1 MNMVSGLA
9 QIRNTV
15 PNLRSG
21 LKVTHFSF
29 WSILKSP
36 LILGNDVTNMSNET
50 LSIITNSLVISINQD
65 VGSGPASRM
74 WKRPL
79 KEGGDLQLW
88 AMTLANKSVHWH
100 LHSLDR
106 SFPDLCTSSRFVI
119 ALLNTSPKEQ
129 TVDVDFTDAFVDQ
142 VKTAHLRV
150 LDIVDSCILN

>member
-65 VGSGPASRM
+65 VGSGPASPTRM

-100 LHSLDR
+100 LHSLDS
-106 SFPDLCTSSRFVI
+106 SFPDLCISSRFVI
-119 ALLNTSPKEQ
+119 ALLNTSPKQQ

-142 VKTAHLRV
+142 VNTAHLSTFS
-150 LDIVDSCILN
+150 IS